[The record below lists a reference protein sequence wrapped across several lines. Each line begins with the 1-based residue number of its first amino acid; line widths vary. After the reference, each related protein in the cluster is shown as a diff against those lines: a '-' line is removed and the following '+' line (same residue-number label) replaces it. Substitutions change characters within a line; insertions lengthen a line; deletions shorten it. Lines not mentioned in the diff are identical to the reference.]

1 MHMQNHV
8 FAVYS
13 ATPAKL
19 EPVDE
24 AAVQARVDEVGKRSI
39 QHPASG
45 AATIAAYSVVHGR
58 QGAAWGLAVCNL
70 TDGQRCYARTDDP
83 ALMQSMQDSEW
94 VGRAVRLEG
103 DGRGPNRIVA

>member
-19 EPVDE
+19 EPVEE
-24 AAVQARVDEVGKRSI
+24 AAVQVQVDEDGKCSI

-58 QGAAWGLAVCNL
+58 QGAAWGVAVCDL

-83 ALMQSMQDSEW
+83 ELMESMQDSEW
-94 VGRAVRLEG
+94 VGRAVVLEG
-103 DGRGPNRIVA
+103 DGRGPNRIVG